1 MCCQQAARHTHQQT
15 IYSYDIVF
23 VAIKTSCVS
32 PYLMFSLLR
41 AFQLKGVREENE
53 SARKGWKMLGHARRE
68 SENKS
73 IKEI

>member
-1 MCCQQAARHTHQQT
+1 MLPGTLT
-15 IYSYDIVF
+15 NKPSIVMIDIVF
-23 VAIKTSCVS
+23 VAIKTSRVS

-53 SARKGWKMLGHARRE
+53 SARKGWKMLGHAGRE